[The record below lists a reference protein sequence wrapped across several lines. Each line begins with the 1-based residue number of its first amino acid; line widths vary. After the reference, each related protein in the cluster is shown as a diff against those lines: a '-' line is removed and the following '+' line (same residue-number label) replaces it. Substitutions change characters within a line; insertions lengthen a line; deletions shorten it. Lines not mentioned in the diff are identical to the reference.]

1 MPQVRYVGPS
11 VDGVDLAD
19 PQVHLPRNE
28 WVDVPAEVAKSLSS
42 SDDFESK
49 TTKTPS
55 GKEG

>member
-49 TTKTPS
+49 TTKT
-55 GKEG
+55 KEG